1 MPIATLT
8 RRTALL
14 LCALPLIEGC
24 TTAAPSLS
32 RIDFKRMAY
41 ETLRREDCR
50 LNQLED
56 FCQRTFANDYAEY
69 ERLRRDFERDRHES
83 AEPSALDR
91 GEADALER

>member
-1 MPIATLT
+1 MSTATLA

-14 LCALPLIEGC
+14 LCALPLLEGC
-24 TTAAPSLS
+24 AVGTVMPRVDL
-32 RIDFKRMAY
+32 KRMAY

-69 ERLRRDFERDRHES
+69 ERLRRDFERDRREGGGVP
-83 AEPSALDR
+83 AFGG
-91 GEADALER
+91 GEANGPER